1 MKKLMFKGIAGVLAA
16 VLVALVYLP
25 FSVKAASVTPAVS
38 LVADWYNTE
47 SGTFVILT
55 NKGTLGTGVN
65 GHTWQI
71 YEKVVDVDKGTAVL
85 DYTESRTNITDPIYV
100 NTDKFRENAPNL
112 LTLIVTSPDL
122 GYSYTC
128 NITIKNKNAV
138 GKDFSI
144 VTSAS
149 GVLYN
154 GQSNNTLDGYRNDLG
169 ALARASVNAFMPAG
183 YMSACEG
190 AISFNYTKD
199 YKNKNGVVCF
209 RIPEGYQAAN
219 RVFKLMTIGEGGAIA
234 ILDDLDVNPSTI
246 SALVNFNG
254 FAVVLIYT
262 ETVDAALPTAAPTA
276 ATLPTGSAGNINQ
289 LYNYL
294 NNYRLVETPQ
304 GAQCMNAFTMNK
316 PAGYTA
322 WKTYSLYVNNVA
334 DVSPKNGYITFNVSS
349 VFSDYKLIT
358 IDKNGAVQVL
368 SDCDANPGTVT
379 FLLNYSGYAC
389 QLVAK

>member
-1 MKKLMFKGIAGVLAA
+1 MKKLFFKGIAGVLAA

-25 FSVKAASVTPAVS
+25 FNVQAASVAPAVS
-38 LVADWYNTE
+38 LVADWYNTPW
-47 SGTFVILT
+47 GTFVILT

-65 GHTWQI
+65 GHTWMV
-71 YEKVVDVDKGTAVL
+71 YEKVVDGDLGIGVL
-85 DYTESRTNITDPIYV
+85 DYSESRTNITEPIYV
-100 NTDKFRENAPNL
+100 NTDNFRKDAPNI

-128 NITIKNKNAV
+128 KITIKNKEAV
-138 GKDFSI
+138 GSDFHI

-154 GQSNNTLDGYRNDLG
+154 GQSNNTLDGYKNDLG

-183 YMSACEG
+183 YMPACEG
-190 AISFNYTKD
+190 AITFNFTKD

-209 RIPEGYQAAN
+209 KIPEGYQADN
-219 RVFKLMTIGEGGAIA
+219 RVFKLMTIGEGGAIS
-234 ILDDLDVNPSTI
+234 ICDDLDVNPATI

-262 ETVDAALPTAAPTA
+262 ETVDTTPVAPAPATAI
-276 ATLPTGSAGNINQ
+276 PTGSAGTINQ
-289 LYNYL
+289 LYNYI
-294 NNYRLVETPQ
+294 NNYRLVETVQ
-304 GAQCMNAFTMNK
+304 GAQCMNTFTMVK

-322 WKTYSLYVNNVA
+322 WKTYSLYVNNTA
-334 DVSPKNGYITFNVSS
+334 DVSPKNGYITFNVSNA
-349 VFSDYKLIT
+349 FSDYKLIT
-358 IDKNGAVQVL
+358 IDKNGAVQIL
-368 SDCDANPGTVT
+368 NDCDANPTTVT

-389 QLVAK
+389 QLIAK